1 MAETNNPTSSQED
14 QITLE
19 STPVTFAGA
28 VTILAVTLLLLIVGS
43 LVFDV
48 DIAILLML
56 ASMFTSTVYI
66 YYYGFSWQEM
76 LENGA
81 IPMLSRAMGAFLIL
95 LIVGILIGT
104 WMISGTIPYLMYIGL
119 QVLSPSIFLVATAI
133 ILSAGALVTGTSY
146 GAGATFG
153 VALMGVAEGLGI
165 PLAPTAGAVV
175 MGAYFGDKLSPISD
189 TTILASAI
197 AEDDLID
204 HIRSMLYTTIPGYIL
219 GLGVFLVIGL
229 QMGGGS
235 VQSENISAILQ
246 ALQQTFNLTPIL
258 LIPPL
263 LLLGLSYLR
272 YPTVPVLWVSIF
284 AGVPF
289 ALFQGYGIAEIAQV
303 MASGPEISTQV
314 DALNELLTRGG
325 VDFLAGVVSVL
336 FFAYLFAGQLEYTR
350 TFEIIT
356 STIRDNFVG
365 DDPGKLVF
373 STSITGLLTGLGT
386 GNSYLSEIVPGI
398 MYKDSYDNLG
408 VSRSVLSRTLEDS
421 GTVWVPLIPWSAAGL
436 YFSSILGVPT
446 LSYAPWAIMNY
457 TGFMIAWIYAFTD
470 TFIFDQ
476 GTMDGTISTDD

>member
-1 MAETNNPTSSQED
+1 MAETGNQAPSEENQVTV
-14 QITLE
+14 E
-19 STPVTFAGA
+19 STPVTFVGA
-28 VTILAVTLLLLIVGS
+28 VTILASSLLLLIIGS
-43 LVFDV
+43 LVLEL

-56 ASMFTSTVYI
+56 VSIFTSVIYI
-66 YYYGFSWQEM
+66 FYYGFSWEDM
-76 LENGA
+76 LEYGA
-81 IPMLSRAMGAFLIL
+81 IPMLSRAMNAFLIL

-119 QVLSPSIFLVATAI
+119 QVLSPSIFLVATVI

-153 VALMGVAEGLGI
+153 VALIGVAQGLGI
-165 PLAPTAGAVV
+165 PLAPTAGAIV

-204 HIRSMLYTTIPGYIL
+204 HIRSMLYTTIPGYLL
-219 GLGVFLVIGL
+219 GLGVFFVLGL
-229 QMGGGS
+229 QLGGRS

-246 ALQQTFNLTPIL
+246 ALQQTFNLTPFL

-263 LLLGLSYLR
+263 ILLSLSYLR
-272 YPTVPVLWVSIF
+272 YPTIPVLWVSIL

-289 ALFQGYGIAEIAQV
+289 AFFQGYGITEIAQV

-325 VDFLAGVVSVL
+325 VDFLASVVSVL

-350 TFEIIT
+350 TFDIIT
-356 STIRDNFVG
+356 ITIRDKFVG
-365 DDPGKLVF
+365 NNSGRLVF
-373 STSITGLLTGLGT
+373 STSVTGLLTGLGT

-398 MYKDSYDNLG
+398 MYKDSYDSMG
-408 VSRSVLSRTLEDS
+408 ISRSVLSRTLEDS

-457 TGFMIAWIYAFTD
+457 TGFIIAWIYAFTN
-470 TFIFDQ
+470 TFIFEKE
-476 GTMDGTISTDD
+476 TDKTTVASND

>member
-1 MAETNNPTSSQED
+1 MAETDDQGPLEGN
-14 QITLE
+14 QITVE
-19 STPVTFAGA
+19 STPVTFTGA
-28 VTILAVTLLLLIVGS
+28 VAILAAALLLLIVGS
-43 LVFDV
+43 LVLQF
-48 DIAILLML
+48 DIAILLM
-56 ASMFTSTVYI
+56 AVSAFTSVVYVF
-66 YYYGFSWQEM
+66 YYGFSWGDM
-76 LENGA
+76 LEYGA
-81 IPMLSRAMGAFLIL
+81 IPMLSRAMNAFLIL

-119 QVLSPSIFLVATAI
+119 QVLSPSIFLVATVI

-153 VALMGVAEGLGI
+153 VALIGVAQGLGI
-165 PLAPTAGAVV
+165 PLAPTAGAIV

-204 HIRSMLYTTIPGYIL
+204 HIRSMLYTTIPGYLL
-219 GLGVFLVIGL
+219 GLGVFLVLGL
-229 QMGGGS
+229 QLGGGS

-246 ALQQTFNLTPIL
+246 ALQQTFNLTPLL

-263 LLLGLSYLR
+263 LLLSLSYLR
-272 YPTVPVLWVSIF
+272 YPTVPVLWVSIL

-289 ALFQGYGIAEIAQV
+289 ALFQGYGITEIAQV

-350 TFEIIT
+350 TFGIIT
-356 STIRDNFVG
+356 TTIRDRFVG
-365 DDPGKLVF
+365 DSSGKLVF
-373 STSITGLLTGLGT
+373 STSVTGLLTGLGT

-398 MYKDSYDNLG
+398 MYKEDYDSMG
-408 VSRSVLSRTLEDS
+408 ISRSVLSRTLEDS

-457 TGFMIAWIYAFTD
+457 TGFIIAWIYAFTNM
-470 TFIFDQ
+470 FIFEKKAGETTTASSD
-476 GTMDGTISTDD
+476 